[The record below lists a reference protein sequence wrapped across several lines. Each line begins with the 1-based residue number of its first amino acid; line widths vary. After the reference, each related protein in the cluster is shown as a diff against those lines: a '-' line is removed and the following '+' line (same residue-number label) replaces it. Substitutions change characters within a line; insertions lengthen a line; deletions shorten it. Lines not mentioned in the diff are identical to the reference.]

1 MISKWI
7 IQARRSGGDDAD
19 AQKQWLDAREKQVP
33 LRRFA
38 QPTEIARTALFL
50 ASDEG
55 SYFTGSLLHPDGG
68 FASAYAGG

>member
-1 MISKWI
+1 M
-7 IQARRSGGDDAD
+7 
-19 AQKQWLDAREKQVP
+19 P